1 MAETTQKTTEELNWK
16 ERRKE
21 LPPKYQER
29 NDLSEEE
36 KEKLLERY
44 RGMQYEPGESIGAV
58 AAQSLAEPATQLT
71 METYHAAGAAQV
83 SLTAGLPRLIEIV
96 DARRNPKTPAMDV
109 FLHDDY
115 NSEEDAKKVARK
127 LREVKFE
134 DLIKQ
139 DTLDIMQLEV
149 EYVLN
154 PNLMEDYD
162 VDTED
167 VRSRIKEGVKKAK
180 IEVVE
185 DNKIKLTSTKD
196 DYDLRDLKDLK
207 NDSEEARI
215 KGIKGIEQV
224 VVTED
229 DGEWRLQTAGT
240 SLRKT
245 LKIEEVDETRTR
257 SNDLYEVKKVLGVEA
272 LRQRIIEETNE
283 TLAKQGIGVDNR
295 HIMLLADMMTKEGE
309 LNGTTRYG
317 IVGEKD
323 SVLARSAF
331 EETKKHLTQA
341 SLKGEKDEL
350 DGIIENLMVGQAVPT
365 GTGLVDLKAGFKDDS
380 E

>member
-1 MAETTQKTTEELNWK
+1 MNDQLNWK
-16 ERRKE
+16 ERSKE
-21 LPPKYQER
+21 LPLKYQER
-29 NDLSEEE
+29 DDLSKEE

-44 RGMQYEPGESIGAV
+44 QGMQYEPGESIGAV

-96 DARRNPKTPAMDV
+96 DARRNPKTPAMNV
-109 FLHDDY
+109 YLHEDY

-127 LREVKFE
+127 QRQDKFE
-134 DLIKQ
+134 NLIKK

-154 PNLMEDYD
+154 ENLMKDYD
-162 VDTED
+162 VDAED
-167 VRSRIKEGVKKAK
+167 VRSRIKDSVKRAK
-180 IEVVE
+180 VEIVE
-185 DNKIKLTSTKD
+185 DNTIKLTSTED

-207 NDSEEARI
+207 NKTEDARI

-224 VVTED
+224 VVNED
-229 DGEWRLQTAGT
+229 NGEWRLQTAGT

-245 LKIEEVDETRTR
+245 LKIKEVDENRTI
-257 SNDLYEVKKVLGVEA
+257 SNDLYEVRKVLGVEA
-272 LRQRIIEETNE
+272 LRQRIIDEIKE

-295 HIMLLADMMTKEGE
+295 HIMLLADMMTQEGE

-317 IVGEKD
+317 IVGEKK

-341 SLKGEKDEL
+341 SLKGERDDLE
-350 DGIIENLMVGQAVPT
+350 GIIENLMVGQAIPT
-365 GTGLVDLKAGFKDDS
+365 GTGLVDLKAGFSGDN